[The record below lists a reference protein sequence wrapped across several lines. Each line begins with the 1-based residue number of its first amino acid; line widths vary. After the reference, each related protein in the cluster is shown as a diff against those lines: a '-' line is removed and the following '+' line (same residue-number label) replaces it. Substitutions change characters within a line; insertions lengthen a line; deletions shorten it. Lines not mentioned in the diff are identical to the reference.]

1 MDGVTMYRGTRERTV
16 ALGRSLT
23 DEQGA
28 LVVPATPA
36 WTVKDNFAHLAGA
49 AADVLAGRLEGVATD
64 PWTAAQVDA
73 RRDRTLQQVVD
84 EFEALGP
91 AIDALVEELG
101 EAVDPRLFI
110 DEWTHEQDIRG
121 AVGVPGGADSPVVG
135 WAAPR
140 MVDLWVRRAAR
151 AGLPPLVVDLE
162 GVEHRAGTAALHEAP
177 DDVPPGEVRLAL
189 DGYTALRVVV
199 GRRSERQL
207 RALDWSGTDDP
218 GPYLEH
224 LVVFS
229 MAEQDVV
236 DAR

>member
-28 LVVPATPA
+28 LVVAATPA
-36 WTVKDNFAHLAGA
+36 WTVKDNFSHLAGA

-64 PWTAAQVDA
+64 PWTAAQVEA
-73 RRDRTLQQVVD
+73 RRDRSLQEVVD

-91 AIDALVEELG
+91 AMDALVGELG
-101 EAVDPRLFI
+101 DAVDPRLFI
-110 DEWTHEQDIRG
+110 DEWTHEQDIRA
-121 AVGVPGGADSPVVG
+121 AVGVPGGADAPVVA

-140 MVDLWVRRAAR
+140 MVDLWVRRVAR
-151 AGLPPLVVDLE
+151 AGLPPLVVSLE
-162 GVEHRAGTAALHEAP
+162 GVEHRADAAAP
-177 DDVPPGEVRLAL
+177 AAAPEDAPAGEVRLAV

-199 GRRSERQL
+199 GRRSERQM

-218 GPYLEH
+218 GPYLDR

-229 MAEQDVV
+229 IAERDIL